1 MVTGTLTSNA
11 LRTKTLK
18 VRIETQRNIVSHSN
32 LTRAILLVWE
42 QLLLNHIFPDAEW
55 A

>member
-1 MVTGTLTSNA
+1 MVTGTFISNA
-11 LRTKTLK
+11 LHTKTLK
-18 VRIETQRNIVSHSN
+18 VRIKTQRNTVSHSN
-32 LTRAILLVWE
+32 LSRAILLVWE